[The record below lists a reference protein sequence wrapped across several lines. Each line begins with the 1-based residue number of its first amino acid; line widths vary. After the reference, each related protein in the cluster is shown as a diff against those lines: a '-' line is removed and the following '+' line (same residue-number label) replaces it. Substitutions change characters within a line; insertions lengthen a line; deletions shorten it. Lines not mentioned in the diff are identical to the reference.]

1 MRSLSQKDKSMTT
14 DALIA
19 TIIVYFYDNKKSNV
33 QLTQFLGTKIAFVI
47 ACFLQF
53 ESSLRHELSSV
64 ANTFKSSLSI
74 VFLKLKHEISLF
86 PNFWP
91 YPMAL
96 GFCV

>member
-33 QLTQFLGTKIAFVI
+33 QLTQFFGTKIAFVI

-64 ANTFKSSLSI
+64 ANIFKSSLSI

-86 PNFWP
+86 PNF
-91 YPMAL
+91 
-96 GFCV
+96 

>member
-1 MRSLSQKDKSMTT
+1 MRRLFQKDKSMTT

-33 QLTQFLGTKIAFVI
+33 QLTQFFGTKIAFVI

-74 VFLKLKHEISLF
+74 VF
-86 PNFWP
+86 
-91 YPMAL
+91 
-96 GFCV
+96 

>member
-19 TIIVYFYDNKKSNV
+19 TITVYFYDNKKSNV

-64 ANTFKSSLSI
+64 ANIFKSSLSI
-74 VFLKLKHEISLF
+74 VFLKLKHKISLF
-86 PNFWP
+86 PNF
-91 YPMAL
+91 
-96 GFCV
+96 

>member
-33 QLTQFLGTKIAFVI
+33 QLTKFFGTKIAFVI

-53 ESSLRHELSSV
+53 
-64 ANTFKSSLSI
+64 
-74 VFLKLKHEISLF
+74 
-86 PNFWP
+86 
-91 YPMAL
+91 
-96 GFCV
+96 

>member
-1 MRSLSQKDKSMTT
+1 MRSLFQKDKSMTT

-33 QLTQFLGTKIAFVI
+33 QLTQFFGKKIAFVI

-64 ANTFKSSLSI
+64 ANIFKSSLSI
-74 VFLKLKHEISLF
+74 VF
-86 PNFWP
+86 
-91 YPMAL
+91 
-96 GFCV
+96 

>member
-19 TIIVYFYDNKKSNV
+19 TITVYFYDNKKSNV

-64 ANTFKSSLSI
+64 ANIFKSSLSI
-74 VFLKLKHEISLF
+74 VF
-86 PNFWP
+86 
-91 YPMAL
+91 
-96 GFCV
+96 

>member
-33 QLTQFLGTKIAFVI
+33 QLTQFFGTKIASVI

-64 ANTFKSSLSI
+64 TNTFKSSLSI
-74 VFLKLKHEISLF
+74 VF
-86 PNFWP
+86 
-91 YPMAL
+91 
-96 GFCV
+96 

>member
-1 MRSLSQKDKSMTT
+1 MRSLFQKDKSMTT

-33 QLTQFLGTKIAFVI
+33 QLTQFFCTKIAFVI

-64 ANTFKSSLSI
+64 ANIFKSSLSI
-74 VFLKLKHEISLF
+74 VF
-86 PNFWP
+86 
-91 YPMAL
+91 
-96 GFCV
+96 

>member
-33 QLTQFLGTKIAFVI
+33 QLTQFFGTKIAFAI

-64 ANTFKSSLSI
+64 ANIFKSSLSI

-86 PNFWP
+86 PNF
-91 YPMAL
+91 
-96 GFCV
+96 

>member
-1 MRSLSQKDKSMTT
+1 MRSLFQKDKSMTT

-74 VFLKLKHEISLF
+74 VFLKLKHKISLF
-86 PNFWP
+86 PNF
-91 YPMAL
+91 
-96 GFCV
+96 